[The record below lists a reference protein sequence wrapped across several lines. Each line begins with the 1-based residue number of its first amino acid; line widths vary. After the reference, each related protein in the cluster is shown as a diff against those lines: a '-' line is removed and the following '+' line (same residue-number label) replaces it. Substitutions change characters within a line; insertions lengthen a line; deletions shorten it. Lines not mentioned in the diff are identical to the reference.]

1 MNSRISLLSPFPLLC
16 LVLSVIWSPS
26 PVLAAEADSGLARR
40 LADQRHTDD
49 LPGIR
54 KRGVIRLLVAYGR
67 TDFFFNDD
75 GTPQG
80 LQVAYAEQYEK
91 HLNAGIKDVTRKTR
105 IEYIPTTFD
114 RLLDDLEA
122 GRGDIAADMLTITP
136 GRQKRVAFATGGAMK
151 VDELVVVHKD
161 VAGIDKVED
170 LAGREVYVLKG
181 SSYVEHLRDL
191 NARFAAEGRKPV
203 TVVEADSHLHSDGI
217 LEMVNAGAVG
227 ITVMDDFEA
236 RLWAKVLP
244 DVRVLDGVKVSAGNR
259 IGWAVRKDNP
269 ELLKDL
275 NAMARK
281 VKKGTLMGNM
291 LFKRYYE
298 NTQWIKNPLSDEAR
312 ARLKALLGLFR
323 KYAGQFG
330 FDTLAVVAQAYQE
343 SKLDH
348 GAKSHVGAVGI
359 MQLLPSTAADTN
371 VGIRD
376 INAVEDNIHAGVK
389 YLAFLRER
397 YFNDPQIKEEDRVAF
412 VWAAYNA
419 GPAKVRRMR
428 ETAAEMGLDPNVWF
442 NNVEMAAGKL
452 VGRETVHYVGNIFKY
467 YVAYSLV
474 KDRLKIVSEE

>member
-1 MNSRISLLSPFPLLC
+1 
-16 LVLSVIWSPS
+16 
-26 PVLAAEADSGLARR
+26 
-40 LADQRHTDD
+40 
-49 LPGIR
+49 
-54 KRGVIRLLVAYGR
+54 
-67 TDFFFNDD
+67 
-75 GTPQG
+75 
-80 LQVAYAEQYEK
+80 
-91 HLNAGIKDVTRKTR
+91 
-105 IEYIPTTFD
+105 
-114 RLLDDLEA
+114 
-122 GRGDIAADMLTITP
+122 
-136 GRQKRVAFATGGAMK
+136 
-151 VDELVVVHKD
+151 
-161 VAGIDKVED
+161 
-170 LAGREVYVLKG
+170 
-181 SSYVEHLRDL
+181 
-191 NARFAAEGRKPV
+191 
-203 TVVEADSHLHSDGI
+203 
-217 LEMVNAGAVG
+217 
-227 ITVMDDFEA
+227 
-236 RLWAKVLP
+236 
-244 DVRVLDGVKVSAGNR
+244 
-259 IGWAVRKDNP
+259 
-269 ELLKDL
+269 
-275 NAMARK
+275 
-281 VKKGTLMGNM
+281 M